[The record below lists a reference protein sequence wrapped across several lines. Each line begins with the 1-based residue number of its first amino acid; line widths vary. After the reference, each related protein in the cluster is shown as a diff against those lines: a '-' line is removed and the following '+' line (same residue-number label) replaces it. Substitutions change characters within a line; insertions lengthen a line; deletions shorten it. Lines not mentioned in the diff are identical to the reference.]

1 MPYQPL
7 PNAILR
13 QLMVEYGFTHEGLA
27 EAVNTAIEHFS
38 GTPGKCAARHVR
50 RWLSGQVTWP
60 RDHTRLALATIFG
73 RSAAELGFIPPA
85 TAFARVTV
93 RASTPAKLQEPPVL
107 RRKFVLGLTGGVL
120 ALPPVPDAGRLGMAD
135 VHRIQTA
142 AAKLHQIDDRYG
154 GAQLV
159 EITTRYVEYIEHNA
173 RRCTYGGNVQRGL
186 YQALGE
192 MATSAGWFAFDA
204 GQQDVARRWWDTALR
219 YAILARNKLLQ
230 ARVWSSMSHQACT
243 LGHGSEAVAIARA
256 ALDETRGRR
265 DGQLSAL
272 LHTRVA
278 RGHAVCGEEG
288 WCGRSL
294 LWAEQDLDREPAEPQ
309 RWLGFFNAGEVSSA
323 RSLCFMDLRRNVKAV
338 DAAREALVFV
348 QSTPLRRNHLAAH
361 VRLGRSLAA
370 AGELEAAIV
379 AGDDALA
386 LLREVRSPRVGQQ
399 LRQLRDELL
408 DRSPAGA
415 AEFSDRYEAVVKCP
429 QTC

>member
-1 MPYQPL
+1 MPDQLL

-13 QLMVEYGFTHEGLA
+13 QLMVEFGFTHEGLA

-50 RWLSGQVTWP
+50 RWLSGQVGWP
-60 RDHTRLALATIFG
+60 RDHTRFALETIFG
-73 RSAAELGFIPPA
+73 RSAAALGFTPPA
-85 TAFARVTV
+85 TGLAGVTV
-93 RASTPAKLQEPPVL
+93 QASAPPKLQGPPVL
-107 RRKFVLGLTGGVL
+107 RRQFVLGLTGGVL
-120 ALPPVPDAGRLGMAD
+120 ALPPMPDTGRLGMAD
-135 VHRIQTA
+135 VHRIQSA
-142 AAKLHQIDDRYG
+142 AAKLHQIDDRHG

-159 EITTRYVEYIEHNA
+159 EISARYVEYVEHNA
-173 RRCTYGGNVQRGL
+173 RRCTYGGNVQKRL
-186 YQALGE
+186 YEALGE
-192 MATSAGWFAFDA
+192 MSTSAGWFAFDA
-204 GQQDVARRWWDTALR
+204 GQQDVARRRWDTAMR
-219 YAILARNKLLQ
+219 YASLARNKLLQ
-230 ARVWSSMSHQACT
+230 ARIWSSMSHQAYR
-243 LGHGSEAVAIARA
+243 LGHGREAVAIARA

-272 LHTRVA
+272 LHTWVA
-278 RGHAVCGEEG
+278 QGHALCGEGG

-323 RSLCFMDLRRNVKAV
+323 RALCFMDLRQYGKAV
-338 DAAREALVFV
+338 DAAREALAVV
-348 QSTPLRRNHLAAH
+348 QQTPLRRNHLAAH

-370 AGELEAAIV
+370 AGELEAAIA

-399 LRQLRDELL
+399 LRQLRDDLL
-408 DRSPAGA
+408 DRSPVDAV
-415 AEFSDRYEAVVKCP
+415 EFSDRYEAVVKCP